1 MSANAEATVTLSLID
16 RITGPIRRI
25 GARIGNLIKRIGLDR
40 VGRSISNLG
49 NRFRG
54 LADGIGRTSG
64 RLAGLFGLLGA
75 GGAGAIVTAYG
86 LAKSASDVGSEIH
99 DMAAKLGLSTES
111 LSEWRYVADQ
121 AGVEAATFDG
131 AVAKLGINAVEAS
144 NGNKQLA
151 AAFRSLGVRVK
162 GANGEMRSADD
173 ILDSTMSALA
183 SIEDPL
189 KRNALAVK
197 IFGKSGAEL
206 SKILAD
212 GVPAIKSS
220 REEARK
226 LGLVWSQ
233 DAADAADA
241 FGDGINAL
249 GKRLAAFRTFVGVQ
263 LLPIVNDAVDGINE
277 WLDANSGLIRS
288 KLGEWVKRLGGFVRD
303 LIEPTSQIRTR
314 FDQFATS
321 ISGAYAEVKPF
332 VDFLGGPMKAGLAL
346 IGLWAL
352 APAITAVTLL
362 AGAFGGLALG
372 IAGVGLKTIGLGLA
386 GIKGLFSGMA
396 GTAEAAG
403 AEAGYRYGSTFS
415 SSLRGAVKVG
425 LLGLGAYA
433 ASQIIADMPTTKEGW
448 TERLKENKAADDA
461 RSKAI
466 IDNGGGAVNKAFGF
480 DFFRG
485 KDDFENSPTKK
496 LLDGIKNIFIGSGK
510 PVAGVSGTL
519 AVSDAIAA
527 RRYGL
532 GGSTTDTLPGK
543 AKDDA
548 AAAAPD
554 MITSS
559 NTTSITAPV
568 NVNVTINAPAGAAAA
583 AMAAIARR
591 EFEAA
596 GQDQARKIQ
605 SAINSSLSD
614 N

>member
-1 MSANAEATVTLSLID
+1 MSANAEASVTLSLID
-16 RITGPIRRI
+16 RITDPIKRI
-25 GARIGNLIKRIGLDR
+25 SARIASFSKRIGLDR
-40 VGRSISNLG
+40 VGRSITKIG

-75 GGAGAIVTAYG
+75 GGAGAIATAYG

-131 AVAKLGINAVEAS
+131 AVAKLGINAVEATK
-144 NGNKQLA
+144 GNKQLA

-162 GANGEMRSADD
+162 GANGEMLSADD
-173 ILDSTMSALA
+173 ILDSTMTALA
-183 SIEDPL
+183 SMKDPL
-189 KRNALAVK
+189 RRNALAVK

-220 REEARK
+220 REQARK

-241 FGDGINAL
+241 FGDGVTAL
-249 GKRLAAFRTFVGVQ
+249 GVRLAAFRTFVGVQ
-263 LLPIVNDAVDGINE
+263 LLPIINEAVDGINK

-288 KLGEWVKRLGGFVRD
+288 KLGEWVQRLGGFVRD
-303 LIEPTSQIRTR
+303 LIDPTSQIRVK

-321 ISGAYAEVKPF
+321 ISNAYNTLKPL
-332 VDFLGGPMKAGLAL
+332 VDYLGGPRKVGLGV
-346 IGLWAL
+346 ITLWAL
-352 APAITAVTLL
+352 APAITGITLL
-362 AGAFGGLALG
+362 AAAF
-372 IAGVGLKTIGLGLA
+372 VGLGASIARVGIKAIGLGLA

-403 AEAGYRYGSTFS
+403 VTAGATYGNAFS
-415 SSLRGAVKVG
+415 KSLRGAVRLG

-433 ASQIIADMPTTKEGW
+433 AAQIIADMPTTKVGW
-448 TERLKENKAADDA
+448 TERLKENKAADEA

-466 IDNGGGAVNKAFGF
+466 IDNGGGAVNKAIGF
-480 DFFRG
+480 DFFRE
-485 KDDFENSPTKK
+485 KDGYETSPAKK
-496 LLDGIKNIFIGSGK
+496 LLDGIKELFVGSGK
-510 PVAGVSGTL
+510 PVAGVSGSL
-519 AVSDAIAA
+519 AVADAIAA

-548 AAAAPD
+548 GFGASTAPD
-554 MITSS
+554 MITTNSN
-559 NTTSITAPV
+559 NTTTVDARSTVSLSITAQA
-568 NVNVTINAPAGAAAA
+568 NDAAIIAAAVNGA
-583 AMAAIARR
+583 IEQRDKKQAAAI
-591 EFEAA
+591 
-596 GQDQARKIQ
+596 K
-605 SAINSSLSD
+605 SALSD
-614 N
+614 D